1 MVREAEL
8 STRYF
13 GLLTC
18 CEMIGLASLA
28 YYPLVFT
35 ALYFF
40 TYTFIA
46 FTNLASLASCFMV
59 LLVSPF

>member
-1 MVREAEL
+1 
-8 STRYF
+8 
-13 GLLTC
+13 
-18 CEMIGLASLA
+18 MIGLASLA

-46 FTNLASLASCFMV
+46 FTNLALLASCFMV